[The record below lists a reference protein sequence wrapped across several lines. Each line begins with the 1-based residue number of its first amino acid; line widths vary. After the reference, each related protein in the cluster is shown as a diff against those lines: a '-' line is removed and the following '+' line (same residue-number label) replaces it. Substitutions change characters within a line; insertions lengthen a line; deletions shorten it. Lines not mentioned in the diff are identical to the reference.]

1 MKNDK
6 KIAELYIS
14 YYLMASHSNK
24 EAADKMIYDILNG
37 WFNHDIDKVNYFI
50 STQFNRI
57 GKELSMGMHD
67 DWIKELTPIIL
78 KRIEEFSK

>member
-6 KIAELYIS
+6 KTAELYIS

-24 EAADKMIYDILNG
+24 EAADKMIYDVLMD
-37 WFNHDIDKVNYFI
+37 WFKNDKDKVNCFI

-57 GKELSMGMHD
+57 GK
-67 DWIKELTPIIL
+67 
-78 KRIEEFSK
+78 